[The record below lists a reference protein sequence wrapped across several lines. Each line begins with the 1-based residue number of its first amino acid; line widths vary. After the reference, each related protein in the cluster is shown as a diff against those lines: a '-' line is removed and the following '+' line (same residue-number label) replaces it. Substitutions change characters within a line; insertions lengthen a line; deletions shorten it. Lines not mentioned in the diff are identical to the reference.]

1 MDVFS
6 GGEVCVDHS
15 LDYDLSRWQHCV
27 CVLHVQCRGTSQQVQ
42 FHSFVSDDPS
52 LLITCI
58 KHPSDL
64 CYLGCSKDIVVVFC
78 LIHFNISFTPCCH
91 FAE

>member
-1 MDVFS
+1 MFGTCCVCVSLCMDVFS

-27 CVLHVQCRGTSQQVQ
+27 CVLHVQCRGTSPQVQ

-64 CYLGCSKDIVVVFC
+64 CYLGCF
-78 LIHFNISFTPCCH
+78 LPYSF
-91 FAE
+91 